1 VYIFLPLAGGG
12 STSQGNNQEGVDKS
26 LIAIRKMNGASQQK
40 LNQGTNV
47 WLITLY
53 SFLNNRFA
61 ITENYQRL
69 KIIQLQPDI
78 SFFIFLLKNTYNG

>member
-1 VYIFLPLAGGG
+1 MKKL
-12 STSQGNNQEGVDKS
+12 
-26 LIAIRKMNGASQQK
+26 NGASQQK

-47 WLITLY
+47 RPTTLY

-69 KIIQLQPDI
+69 KIIQLLTGH
-78 SFFIFLLKNTYNG
+78 FIFYFFTEKH